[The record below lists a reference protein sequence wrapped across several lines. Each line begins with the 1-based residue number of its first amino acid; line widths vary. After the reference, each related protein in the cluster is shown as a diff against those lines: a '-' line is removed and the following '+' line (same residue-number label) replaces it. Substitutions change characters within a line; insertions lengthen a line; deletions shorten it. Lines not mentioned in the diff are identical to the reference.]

1 MSGVNLHL
9 EHFSQQIDVL
19 KQQGNLRQFTA
30 NIQQQRFITID
41 HYQMLNLASNDYLG
55 LAADA
60 QLREQFFDETPNA
73 QRWMSSSS
81 SRLLTGNFPEYEQL
95 EASLS
100 QAFYGRAALLFNSGY
115 HMNIGILP
123 ALADSKTLILADK
136 LIHASMID
144 GIRLSNAKYIRYRHN
159 DLAHLTQLLQQYH
172 DDVAFERIIV
182 VTESIFSMDGDETDL
197 TELVQIKK
205 QFSKVMLYVDEAHAI
220 GVRGVQGLGCAEQ
233 YAVID
238 DIDFLVG
245 TFGKAIASVGGYLIC
260 HAIIRDYLINSMRPL
275 IFSTAQPPI
284 CMAWTDFIFKKVQ
297 VLNSQRQYLQ
307 QISQSLQQA
316 VQAKGFDCPSSSH
329 IVPVIIGE
337 SNRTVEKA
345 KALQKA
351 GFYIMPVRPPTVPQ
365 HSSRLRISLTTQILH
380 TDIDQLVNL
389 L

>member
-1 MSGVNLHL
+1 MNSPLLG
-9 EHFSQQIDVL
+9 HFASQLDDL

-30 NIQQQRFITID
+30 NIQQDRYITI
-41 HYQMLNLASNDYLG
+41 HHKKMLNLASNDYLG
-55 LAADA
+55 LASNI

-95 EASLS
+95 EDSLG
-100 QAFYGRAALLFNSGY
+100 QAFHGRAALLFNSGY

-144 GIRLSNAKYIRYRHN
+144 GIRLSSAKYVRYRHN
-159 DLAHLTQLLQQYH
+159 DLVHLAQLLQKYH
-172 DDVAFERIIV
+172 QDEAFERIIV

-197 TELVQIKK
+197 AELAGIKK

-220 GVRGVQGLGCAEQ
+220 GVRGEQGLGCAEQ
-233 YAVID
+233 YGVMD
-238 DIDFLVG
+238 DIDLLVG
-245 TFGKAIASVGGYLIC
+245 TFGKAMASIGGYLIC
-260 HAIIRDYLINSMRPL
+260 HPVIRDYLINSMRPL

-284 CMAWTDFIFKKVQ
+284 CMAWTDFIFKKV
-297 VLNSQRQYLQ
+297 LNLKAERQHLQ
-307 QISQSLQQA
+307 MISQTLQQA
-316 VQAKGFDCPSSSH
+316 VIVKGFDCPSTSH

-337 SNRTVEKA
+337 SGKTVAKA
-345 KALQKA
+345 KALQDA

-365 HSSRLRISLTTQILH
+365 HSSRLRISLTAQITQ
-380 TDIDQLVNL
+380 TDLNQLTPL